1 MSKDTQLNVNEIGST
16 ETQRG
21 YFIPNK
27 KNSVFVLESRTELY
41 KLFLTET
48 GDLYSFNEF
57 GHEFL
62 QLFLD
67 KNTIF
72 SIEKKKR
79 FYQKRYEVM
88 TISNDF
94 KMAIGCKSKLK
105 KCNQQHSKLRVH
117 KKTTK
122 VRIVEMVIFVATKG
136 LFEKDEKNQ
145 KFHKTFVLP
154 DYDDLLHLNLSPEK
168 DILSLIYYTKSDKII
183 CKFYYIDEHG
193 SLKAFQTV
201 DILDHFLHI
210 YEIGWSFWKSYFNQ
224 DASLFLARSFK
235 EAFVYD
241 IENNKA
247 HPIPKLPQ
255 NQMEPIFLVVYQ

>member
-79 FYQKRYEVM
+79 FYQKKIPQAVNLFVPGVIQTQKHTTGIAKCRSQT
-88 TISNDF
+88 TI
-94 KMAIGCKSKLK
+94 
-105 KCNQQHSKLRVH
+105 
-117 KKTTK
+117 K
-122 VRIVEMVIFVATKG
+122 VR
-136 LFEKDEKNQ
+136 Q
-145 KFHKTFVLP
+145 
-154 DYDDLLHLNLSPEK
+154 S
-168 DILSLIYYTKSDKII
+168 
-183 CKFYYIDEHG
+183 
-193 SLKAFQTV
+193 
-201 DILDHFLHI
+201 
-210 YEIGWSFWKSYFNQ
+210 
-224 DASLFLARSFK
+224 
-235 EAFVYD
+235 
-241 IENNKA
+241 
-247 HPIPKLPQ
+247 
-255 NQMEPIFLVVYQ
+255 